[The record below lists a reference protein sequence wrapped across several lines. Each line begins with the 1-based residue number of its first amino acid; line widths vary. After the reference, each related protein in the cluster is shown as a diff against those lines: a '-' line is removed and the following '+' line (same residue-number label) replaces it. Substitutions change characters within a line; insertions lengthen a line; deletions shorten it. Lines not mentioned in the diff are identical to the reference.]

1 MTVKVPTVRDKT
13 GSVIKFNST
22 LVPPYL
28 KRTKNIE
35 ELIPWL
41 YLRGIFT
48 GDMQLALESLL
59 GKQDK
64 WLSANSVS
72 RLKQKWEAEYDQW
85 HKRDL
90 NKRLYAYI

>member
-1 MTVKVPTVRDKT
+1 
-13 GSVIKFNST
+13 
-22 LVPPYL
+22 
-28 KRTKNIE
+28 
-35 ELIPWL
+35 
-41 YLRGIFT
+41 
-48 GDMQLALESLL
+48 MQLALESLL